1 MTPKRPRIAAPSN
14 DTGNEERNDPGNG
27 ETAEELRERMRQLG
41 LRSAEKRRAAAA
53 SPPPPP
59 EAPLNEA
66 EALRRMM
73 KVQES
78 IALGNSKGA
87 TATQQTAAAKA
98 WSELR
103 LALLGIEEE
112 AQSTRYDLSLLH
124 DRYDL
129 LDWVCSLDEEGL
141 AEWREERAHARAEE
155 EGEAPHPAEARDS

>member
-1 MTPKRPRIAAPSN
+1 MTPKRPKIAAPSN
-14 DTGNEERNDPGNG
+14 EESNEESNDPGNG
-27 ETAEELRERMRQLG
+27 ETTEELRERMRQLG

-53 SPPPPP
+53 SPP
-59 EAPLNEA
+59 EAPPAPLSEA
-66 EALRRMM
+66 SALRAMM
-73 KVQES
+73 KVQEA

-112 AQSTRYDLSLLH
+112 EQATRYDLSLLH

-129 LDWVCSLDEEGL
+129 LDWVCSLDEEGI
-141 AEWREERAHARAEE
+141 AEWREERAHACAEG
-155 EGEAPHPAEARDS
+155 EGEAPHPG